1 MPSIEASKKNGTC
14 GKFGGQYGKET
25 GILGILKFQQQYGQ
39 KCEFVGGKVISKNPK
54 ILRRFW
60 GVGFGGKLEGFF
72 CDIDIGMRF
81 NNFDGFN

>member
-54 ILRRFW
+54 ILRRFFR
-60 GVGFGGKLEGFF
+60 GGFF
-72 CDIDIGMRF
+72 LGG
-81 NNFDGFN
+81 GFYFITGG

>member
-54 ILRRFW
+54 ILRRFFR
-60 GVGFGGKLEGFF
+60 VFF
-72 CDIDIGMRF
+72 F
-81 NNFDGFN
+81 F